1 MTATSS
7 PRSLAEALSARRAAP
22 DALVVAGGTDVMVAV
37 NAGRVRP
44 SALLDVSH
52 VEELNEW
59 RQDDGRVF
67 VGAGVTF
74 ARIAAELGRFPPLQ
88 QGARALGSP
97 QIRNRATLGGNIGTA
112 SPAGDGLA
120 ALAAYDADI
129 LLACERGTRRVRWD
143 AFVLG
148 PKRTALRPDEL
159 IVGAEWRTAVGPGAF
174 AKVGTRNA
182 MVIAIAS
189 VALAVDAVSRTVR
202 LALGSVAPTVVR
214 AADAEGFA
222 AGAIDWSD
230 PERPLDRRVVAEFAR
245 LAVRAARPIDDL
257 RGSAAYRRLA
267 IEVLARRTLSWVPGG
282 WREAC

>member
-1 MTATSS
+1 MSVSAT
-7 PRSLAEALSARRAAP
+7 PRTLDEALLARRTAP

-37 NAGRVRP
+37 NAGTVRP
-44 SALLDVSH
+44 QGLLDVSR
-52 VEELNEW
+52 VEELGEC
-59 RQDDGRVF
+59 RQEDGHVF

-74 ARIAAELGRFPPLQ
+74 ARIADELGRFTPLAQ
-88 QGARALGSP
+88 AARSLGSH
-97 QIRNRATLGGNIGTA
+97 QIRNRATLGGNLGTA

-120 ALAAYDADI
+120 VLAAYDADI
-129 LLACERGTRRVRWD
+129 LLGCERGTRRVRWD
-143 AFVLG
+143 EFVLG

-159 IVGAEWRTAVGPGAF
+159 ILGAEWRSAVGPGAF

-189 VALAVDAVSRTVR
+189 VALAVDAVGRTVR

-214 AADAEGFA
+214 AVDAEAFA
-222 AGAIDWSD
+222 ADWIDWD
-230 PERPLDRRVVAEFAR
+230 EPEHPLDARVVAEFAR
-245 LAVRAARPIDDL
+245 LAVSAARPIDDL

-267 IEVLARRTLSWVPGG
+267 IEVLARRALGWMSDD